1 MDLNTA
7 TFEEMQ
13 SLAGIG
19 HDRAQ
24 TIFDGRAN
32 LSRPLTLLDLLEMGI
47 PADVVKALVD
57 DLEIMAIP
65 RHEDKDEGIDIQQ
78 MVIAAL
84 ASLQRISSDVNGLSV
99 AIDNVNMRQAHFE
112 SVLKAGGR
120 IAGPKVECG
129 ELNTKP
135 MAMASNKMSDA
146 GNQTDIL
153 GDSEGRL
160 SGSKLEHTDIAAS
173 DLFNSPMVQNVG
185 LIDLVESPRR
195 VEIPCQ
201 PEAKTVV
208 SCSCSNSVRSR
219 CTPAQGAVSP
229 SRNVVGDMRRQE
241 GSTSSRADRYR
252 WAKIRIPEFR
262 GGDKWSSYLVQFRT
276 IMKMHGCYDNDVM
289 VFKLV
294 EALRGPALEYYNSLP
309 AETRGQ
315 LSTLCTLFEGRFGR
329 QEPLATT
336 RSNLKTIIQRVD
348 EPLPEFAERTLR
360 MAADGYS
367 GMGGEWIQV
376 LAVDALLMGCT
387 DKRSARSV
395 LDRDPKT
402 VDEAVSLRRFHG
414 HEEALSV
421 ERRVRTLALVEGD
434 PVAPQVNRV
443 QEERSDE
450 QMIYIKQ

>member
-19 HDRAQ
+19 HGRAQ
-24 TIFDGRAN
+24 AIFDGRAN

-57 DLEIMAIP
+57 DLEIKAIP
-65 RHEDKDEGIDIQQ
+65 RHQEKDEGIDVQQ
-78 MVIAAL
+78 IVIAAL

-99 AIDNVNMRQAHFE
+99 AIDNVNMRQTHFE
-112 SVLKAGGR
+112 SVLKAGGW

-135 MAMASNKMSDA
+135 MAMGSNKMSDA
-146 GNQTDIL
+146 GSQTHIL
-153 GDSEGRL
+153 GDSEGCL

-173 DLFNSPMVQNVG
+173 DLFNRPIVQNVG
-185 LIDLVESPRR
+185 LIDLVESRRR
-195 VEIPCQ
+195 VEVPSQ

-241 GSTSSRADRYR
+241 GSSRADRYR
-252 WAKIRIPEFR
+252 WAKNRIPEFR

-309 AETRGQ
+309 AETRCQ

-329 QEPLATT
+329 LEPPATT
-336 RSNLKTIIQRVD
+336 RSNLKTIIQKVN

-360 MAADGYS
+360 MAADDYS
-367 GMGGEWIQV
+367 GMWGEWTQV
-376 LAVDALLMGCT
+376 LAVDAFLMGCT
-387 DKRSARSV
+387 DKRSARSA

-402 VDEAVSLRRFHG
+402 VDEAVSLMRRFHG
-414 HEEALSV
+414 HEKALSV
-421 ERRVRTLALVEGD
+421 ERRVRTLTLEEGD

-443 QEERSDE
+443 HEERSGNT
-450 QMIYIKQ
+450 I